1 MPNEGTTTVVEPVV
15 EDTAGE
21 HNLEADVGATPED
34 ATTPEAA
41 LEPHW
46 QAYID
51 AAPSSLNTSDE
62 VEAEQGDEG
71 GDETPGDTDNPQLQM
86 DTYGTEAVT
95 DPYTIKTT
103 YNFVNSPYTRV
114 AIIVGGLSL
123 GIFFLFGLYKV
134 FVTARSQPPENPI
147 LSDAYAEYPQDY
159 GPEGSPREQE
169 LENQLDD
176 SQQRNTY
183 TDQLDE
189 VTTFNQQ
196 AQTPNKPQTPTVTQR
211 PAAPPPRLVA
221 AKSPIPL
228 RPLAVPPTPQP
239 RPQVAR
245 PTAVS
250 TTRPEPEADPV
261 AQFGSVE
268 NVGFYGAPASESYTP
283 VATAPDPAPPS
294 DSTATAQPQFPIEVA
309 QASPTQ
315 QPLVQ
320 SHSTP
325 PSPPV
330 DGYQPLTEGTSQP
343 LTEGTTIS
351 LLSPQPPASPVGTGS
366 PPQTYPAPR
375 TSHLRA
381 QLPTTA
387 ISSPAQG
394 NTPSPSAPAPSAD
407 SRILTMDSKGKAK
420 LKRAVAWRPN
430 SPDVLNGQSYSLE
443 LTKTFKNTAGV
454 EIFPKG
460 SQAIARV
467 TEATR
472 DGLVMMEVT
481 AIKTQNRTIPIPSG
495 AMEVQT
501 KDTNFLEAKLEQ
513 KGGTSFGNRLLNGLF
528 RMGAQGIANS
538 TSLINRP
545 LSQSSFSSSNG
556 TVVTQQNP
564 EADLIAGFAEGATSE
579 LSEIVKDSAPNQ
591 DAVVSSFYKLSKGK
605 SLDLYVLRDI
615 SIN

>member
-1 MPNEGTTTVVEPVV
+1 MPNEETMAVVEPVV

-21 HNLEADVGATPED
+21 HNLETDVGATPED
-34 ATTPEAA
+34 IATPEAE

-51 AAPSSLNTSDE
+51 AVPSSLNASDE
-62 VEAEQGDEG
+62 VEDDQGDEG
-71 GDETPGDTDNPQLQM
+71 GEETPDDEDAPQLQM

-123 GIFFLFGLYKV
+123 GMFFLFGLYKV
-134 FVTARSQPPENPI
+134 FVSARSQPPENPI

-196 AQTPNKPQTPTVTQR
+196 AQTPQKPPTPTVTQR

-250 TTRPEPEADPV
+250 TTRPEPEADPLD
-261 AQFGSVE
+261 QFGSVE

-283 VATAPDPAPPS
+283 VAIAPDPAPPS
-294 DSTATAQPQFPIEVA
+294 NTTATAQHQFPIEVA
-309 QASPTQ
+309 HASPTQ
-315 QPLVQ
+315 QSLIP
-320 SHSTP
+320 SPSAP

-330 DGYQPLTEGTSQP
+330 DGYQPPTEGASQP

-351 LLSPQPPASPVGTGS
+351 LLSPQPPASPS
-366 PPQTYPAPR
+366 QTYPAPR
-375 TSHLRA
+375 TSHLRT

-387 ISSPAQG
+387 ISPPAQG
-394 NTPSPSAPAPSAD
+394 NTPSPSAPAPPAD

-467 TEATR
+467 TDATR

-481 AIKTQNRTIPIPSG
+481 EIRTQNRTIPIPSG

-513 KGGTSFGNRLLNGLF
+513 KGGTSFGKRLLNGVF

-545 LSQSSFSSSNG
+545 LNQSSFSSSNG

-591 DAVVSSFYKLSKGK
+591 DAVVSSFFKLSKGK